1 VRRAWLGVAA
11 VLAGAAGLGAWSV
24 APAGRGDPVVVQ
36 VPPGADA
43 ARVAEVLYRHGLL
56 RSRLAFRL
64 WARGWGLE
72 DRLQAGEYRFSPSEG
87 VVDILRRLAAGDVV
101 HHRVT
106 FPEGFSA
113 RQVAERLDRLGLVD
127 AEEFLREVGR
137 ADRHWIPQMHGNTTG
152 SVEGYLFPDTYSF
165 PRGLPAE
172 RAVAAM
178 VARFRDVTG
187 PLWDLPR
194 PLGLSPHEVVTV
206 ASLVER
212 EARHDFERARIAGV
226 LYNRLRRGMPLQVD
240 ATVLYALGRHKE
252 RVLYRDLEVDSPYN
266 TYRTAGLPPGPIAN
280 PGLASLQA
288 ALQPEA
294 HDYLYYVARPDG
306 THVFSRT
313 LAEHERARRSLQ
325 LPERVPG
332 RPPCGED
339 PGGVGC
345 ARAGA
350 GSRTW
355 RCGGLATSPWTC
367 SRPGASEV
375 CCSTSTTP
383 WSPTAPRKSRT
394 TWRGG
399 WNSSGRGACRVPWC
413 PTASRGGPEGS
424 HSSWAGP
431 RWGDGRSPTR
441 AGSGGLWRCW
451 GLPPPPRPWWATSC
465 SRTSGP
471 GTGWGCSRCWWSPCS
486 PGSSSPPG

>member
-1 VRRAWLGVAA
+1 MRRAWLGVAA

-325 LPERVPG
+325 LQERVPG
-332 RPPCGED
+332 RPP
-339 PGGVGC
+339 
-345 ARAGA
+345 
-350 GSRTW
+350 
-355 RCGGLATSPWTC
+355 
-367 SRPGASEV
+367 
-375 CCSTSTTP
+375 
-383 WSPTAPRKSRT
+383 
-394 TWRGG
+394 
-399 WNSSGRGACRVPWC
+399 
-413 PTASRGGPEGS
+413 
-424 HSSWAGP
+424 
-431 RWGDGRSPTR
+431 
-441 AGSGGLWRCW
+441 
-451 GLPPPPRPWWATSC
+451 
-465 SRTSGP
+465 
-471 GTGWGCSRCWWSPCS
+471 
-486 PGSSSPPG
+486 